1 MGVGGEKLSPLSSGD
16 GTEGRQNLTL
26 VSPWRGQVHGTRQ
39 VHGAGLIR
47 QRDTAEQSKHPCGA

>member
-16 GTEGRQNLTL
+16 RTEGRQNLTP
-26 VSPWRGQVHGTRQ
+26 VSPWRDRDTKQ